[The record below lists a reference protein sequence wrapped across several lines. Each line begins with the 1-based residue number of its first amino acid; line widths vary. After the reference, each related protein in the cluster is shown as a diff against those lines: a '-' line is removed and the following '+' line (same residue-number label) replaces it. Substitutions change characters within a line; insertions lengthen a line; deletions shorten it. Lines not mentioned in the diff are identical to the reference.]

1 MFLIDKP
8 MFEEVWGSIV
18 TFVCETARSDLE
30 IVRTVMI
37 IVLDN
42 VYTEIFLNAEQLVH
56 GF

>member
-1 MFLIDKP
+1 
-8 MFEEVWGSIV
+8 MFEEVWSII
-18 TFVCETARSDLE
+18 TFVCEIARSDLE

>member
-1 MFLIDKP
+1 
-8 MFEEVWGSIV
+8 MFEEVWSIV
-18 TFVCETARSDLE
+18 TFVYETARSDLE